1 MEIQAIA
8 LPTEVAEQV
17 WETMKSP
24 GYGHPASTAV
34 AKGHGPCR
42 HCLRPF
48 RIGEEERTLF
58 TYSPFREDGMIP
70 LPGPIFIHTERCER
84 FQQESG
90 YPVELA
96 VYGAVLDGY
105 DADQRVVT
113 QRKIADGGHEAAIVE
128 MFGDA
133 AVRYVM
139 VRDLKAGC
147 FDFRVERKT
156 GCDG

>member
-8 LPTEVAEQV
+8 LATETTKQV

-42 HCLRPF
+42 HCLKPF
-48 RIGEEERTLF
+48 RIGEEQRTLF
-58 TYSPFREDGMIP
+58 TYNPFTEPDTIP
-70 LPGPIFIHTERCER
+70 MPGPVFIHTEVCGR
-84 FQQESG
+84 FEQETG
-90 YPVELA
+90 YPLELKPYA
-96 VYGAVLDGY
+96 VVLDGY
-105 DADQRVVT
+105 DPKQRVVMQ
-113 QRKIADGGHEAAIVE
+113 QRVVDDGQEAVIAI
-128 MFGDA
+128 MFEDE

-147 FDFRVERKT
+147 FDFRVVRKGER
-156 GCDG
+156 C